1 MTIGPSMANIIQFYG
16 EHPAYGL
23 AVSPNP
29 LHRNPSYDP
38 IINPDLQIRNS
49 ELQYMV
55 WDSFSAA
62 RSPFFA
68 AKLMAYVDKYNGR
81 VVHTET
87 ITVKDKDGNNV
98 VKPVI
103 IIYEV
108 YP

>member
-1 MTIGPSMANIIQFYG
+1 
-16 EHPAYGL
+16 
-23 AVSPNP
+23 
-29 LHRNPSYDP
+29 
-38 IINPDLQIRNS
+38 
-49 ELQYMV
+49 
-55 WDSFSAA
+55 
-62 RSPFFA
+62 
-68 AKLMAYVDKYNGR
+68 MAYVDKYNGR